1 MSWKILLAEGRVEKH
16 ATTVEELAA
25 LRAVIERNLAD
36 ARVEAISSDTR
47 FGCAYEAALIVTT
60 AAIACSG
67 YRVKGPG
74 HHRTTFEALPL
85 ALPGRESVEDARYLD
100 RCRRLRNELSY
111 LAAGV
116 VDAREVAELLTRA
129 AGLHARVADLV
140 RRRFPGPWD

>member
-1 MSWKILLAEGRVEKH
+1 MP
-16 ATTVEELAA
+16 
-25 LRAVIERNLAD
+25 
-36 ARVEAISSDTR
+36 AISSDTR

-67 YRVKGPG
+67 YRVKGQG
-74 HHRTTFEALPL
+74 HHRTTFEVLPI
-85 ALPGRESVEDARYLD
+85 ALPGKESIEDARYLD

-116 VDAREVAELLTRA
+116 VDEREVSELLARVVRLYERA
-129 AGLHARVADLV
+129 ATLV